1 MKKLWTFLLGIITAI
16 IGFIAFNKK
25 QERPKTKKE
34 LELEAKEAA
43 AKKRLDEIN
52 EQLGEI
58 KEKVNKEDMTEE
70 EWKSYW
76 KKQ

>member
-25 QERPKTKKE
+25 QERPKTKQE

-43 AKKRLDEIN
+43 L
-52 EQLGEI
+52 
-58 KEKVNKEDMTEE
+58 KEKVEEIDKKLAKVADEVNREDMTEE